1 MFDNWATIVFGF
13 PAVVAALL
21 TFSVAVALNSR
32 GLAVIAALV
41 SAPFCL
47 WVSGY
52 PVVRGLGWVALG
64 LNVAGVVAL
73 WRRQRFAGAML
84 WSPFA
89 MLAGAMAILSSIGH

>member
-1 MFDNWATIVFGF
+1 MFDNWATIVFGW
-13 PAVVAALL
+13 PAVIAALL
-21 TFSVAVALNSR
+21 TFSVAVALSSR
-32 GLAVIAALV
+32 VLAVVAAIV

-52 PVVRGLGWVALG
+52 PIIRGLGLVALG

-73 WRRQRFAGAML
+73 SRRQRFAGAVL

-89 MLAGAMAILSSIGH
+89 MLAGAVAILAAR